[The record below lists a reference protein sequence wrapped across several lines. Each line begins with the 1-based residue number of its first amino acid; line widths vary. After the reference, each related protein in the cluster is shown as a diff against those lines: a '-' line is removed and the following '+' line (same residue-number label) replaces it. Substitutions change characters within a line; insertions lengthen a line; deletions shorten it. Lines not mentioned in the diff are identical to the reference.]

1 LNFSIFLVSLDPPAG
16 GQVFWLRAPTG
27 VFFFIKGKEHLL
39 FVWPTT

>member
-1 LNFSIFLVSLDPPAG
+1 LTHPAG

-27 VFFFIKGKEHLL
+27 VFFFIKEKELFL